1 MNHETD
7 PLTLQAESMM
17 AHFEGYLEQHPEVAV
32 IDRLPNV
39 RKLLDRSISYSV
51 INSSDLGNIGKT
63 NNNLCQT
70 PSLKIWLFRCFHPHI
85 CGIDFQQR

>member
-7 PLTLQAESMM
+7 PMTLQAKSMM

-63 NNNLCQT
+63 TNIFCET
-70 PSLKIWLFRCFHPHI
+70 FIIEFFLKTFSPPHMWN
-85 CGIDFQQR
+85 

>member
-1 MNHETD
+1 
-7 PLTLQAESMM
+7 
-17 AHFEGYLEQHPEVAV
+17 
-32 IDRLPNV
+32 LPNV

-63 NNNLCQT
+63 NNNLCCT
-70 PSLKIWLFRCFHPHI
+70 PYIKRLFFRRFYPHI